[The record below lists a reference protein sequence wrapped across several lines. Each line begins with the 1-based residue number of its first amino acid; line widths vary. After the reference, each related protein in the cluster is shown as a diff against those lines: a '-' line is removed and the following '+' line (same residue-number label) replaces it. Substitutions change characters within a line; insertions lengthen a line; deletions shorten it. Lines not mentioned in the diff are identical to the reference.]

1 MKRKFFAYPYIV
13 WMILFIAV
21 PMLFIFY
28 YAFNVDGQWTAEKFF
43 STLKDAD
50 NWRILWVSIEFA
62 FGTTAICLLLGYPI
76 AYILSN
82 MKRSVAG
89 FISVLFFV
97 PMWMNFVLRT
107 YAWSAI
113 IEYAIPELL
122 GVTESLT
129 DTASGRTIAV
139 LLVLVYDFLPFMV
152 MPLYNTLSKLDKSL
166 LEASRDLGANG
177 VKTFFRVVLP
187 LSVPG
192 IVSGIT
198 MVFVPSITAFTVPAL
213 IGNGAYM
220 LYGNK
225 IETAITSAAGY
236 HKNDF
241 SVGSTLSIILLL
253 CIVVSTLIMNHFD
266 KDKEGGSI
274 L

>member
-13 WMILFIAV
+13 WMVLFIAV

-28 YAFNVDGQWTAEKFF
+28 YAFNVNGQWTVERFLTAI
-43 STLKDAD
+43 KDRD
-50 NWRILWVSIEFA
+50 TWEVLWRSILMA
-62 FGTTAICLLLGYPI
+62 FETTAICLALGYPI

-82 MKRSVAG
+82 MKKSVAG
-89 FISVLFFV
+89 FISILFFV

-113 IEYAIPELL
+113 IEYAIPDLFGLE
-122 GVTESLT
+122 ESLT
-129 DTASGRTIAV
+129 DTQTGRTVAV
-139 LLVLVYDFLPFMV
+139 LLVMVYDFLPFMI

-166 LEASRDLGANG
+166 IEASHDLGADG
-177 VKTFFRVVLP
+177 KKTFFRVILP

-198 MVFVPSITAFTVPAL
+198 MVFVPSITAFTVPQL
-213 IGNGAYM
+213 IGNGNYS

-225 IETAITSAAGY
+225 IEQAFMNGNY
-236 HKNDF
+236 
-241 SVGSTLSIILLL
+241 SVGSTLSIVLLILVM
-253 CIVVSTLIMNHFD
+253 ISTLVMNRVD